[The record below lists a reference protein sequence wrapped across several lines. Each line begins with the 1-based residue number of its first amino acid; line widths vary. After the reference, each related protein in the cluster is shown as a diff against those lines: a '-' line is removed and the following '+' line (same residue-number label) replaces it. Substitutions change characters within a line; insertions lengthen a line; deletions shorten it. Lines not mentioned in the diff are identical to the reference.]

1 MVANNGRETLAAL
14 DKERFDAV
22 LMDVEMPEMDG
33 YEATAAIRANE
44 RGTGQH
50 IPILA
55 MTAHAMKGAREQCLE
70 AGMDSYVSKPLY
82 PRTIIDAIE
91 TLVPVDGASPHE
103 QPTTKQAAAVLDRT
117 LLLDRVGGDEELLRE
132 LVTVFLGDCPTLVE
146 KIRAAIDHAD
156 APRLRSTAH
165 TLKGV
170 VATFGACAPYEAAG
184 DLENLGRAGDLTQAP
199 AIFVTLESELH
210 WLQSALAA
218 LLSCGLQCQHG
229 SLQRD

>member
-55 MTAHAMKGAREQCLE
+55 MTAHAMKGAREQCL
-70 AGMDSYVSKPLY
+70 
-82 PRTIIDAIE
+82 
-91 TLVPVDGASPHE
+91 
-103 QPTTKQAAAVLDRT
+103 KQAWTAMYPNPCIPG
-117 LLLDRVGGDEELLRE
+117 LLLMRSRPWCQSMGRARMNSPPLNRQRRCWTGRYSWTVWEVMRSCCAAGHGVPWRLSDFGREDSRRHRPRRCSSASFNRPYPQGCGGHLW
-132 LVTVFLGDCPTLVE
+132 
-146 KIRAAIDHAD
+146 
-156 APRLRSTAH
+156 
-165 TLKGV
+165 GV
-170 VATFGACAPYEAAG
+170 APYEAAG